1 MQYLRLRWRKRGRMK
16 TSYFFSNR
24 IRTPGLNLVAIS
36 NSYPKKLEWLK
47 TMRRYPALCPGW
59 TLVKSYK
66 NNEIRQDEYVV
77 AYIET
82 ILDRLDPFQ
91 VYAGMGDDAI
101 LLCWEKPGL
110 FCHRRIVAE
119 WFKKH
124 LGIKVN
130 EL

>member
-1 MQYLRLRWRKRGRMK
+1 MK

-24 IRTPGLNLVAIS
+24 IRSPGLNLVAIS
-36 NSYPKKLEWLK
+36 NSYPKKLEWLNS
-47 TMRRYPALCPGW
+47 MRRYPALCPGW

-91 VYAGMGDDAI
+91 VYAGLGDDAI

-119 WFKKH
+119 WFKNH